1 MSQTTITDIGT
12 VGIPVSDQDK
22 ALEFFTGT
30 LGFEKRLDL
39 RADAG
44 FRWVTVAA
52 PGAAVSVALICTAGK
67 TGTAG
72 KPGNAGKT
80 GGDAVGQDTGIRFLV
95 PDAET
100 EHTAMRERGIEVGD
114 LLRWPGVPPMYEFKD
129 LDGNRFEIVESA
141 A

>member
-1 MSQTTITDIGT
+1 MSEPVTSSTTITDIGT

-39 RADAG
+39 RAG
-44 FRWVTVAA
+44 ESFRWLTVGA

-67 TGTAG
+67 TG
-72 KPGNAGKT
+72 
-80 GGDAVGQDTGIRFLV
+80 GDAVGQDTGIRFMV

-100 EHTAMRERGIEVGD
+100 EHTAMRQRGIEVGE

-129 LDGNRFEIVESA
+129 RDGNRFEVVEGA

>member
-1 MSQTTITDIGT
+1 MSATTITDIGT
-12 VGIPVSDQDK
+12 VGILVSDQDK

-39 RADAG
+39 RPSEN

-52 PGAAVSVALICTAGK
+52 PGAAVSVALIA
-67 TGTAG
+67 
-72 KPGNAGKT
+72 
-80 GGDAVGQDTGIRFLV
+80 GDAAGRDTGIRFMV

-100 EHTAMRERGIEVGD
+100 EHTAMRQRGIEVGE

-129 LDGNRFEIVESA
+129 SDGNRFEIVEGSA
-141 A
+141 

>member
-39 RADAG
+39 RAG
-44 FRWVTVAA
+44 EGLRWVTVAA
-52 PGAAVSVALICTAGK
+52 PDAAVSVALICTAAAGK

-72 KPGNAGKT
+72 KT
-80 GGDAVGQDTGIRFLV
+80 GGAAVGQDTGIRFMV
-95 PDAET
+95 PDAEA
-100 EHTAMRERGIEVGD
+100 EHTAMREH
-114 LLRWPGVPPMYEFKD
+114 
-129 LDGNRFEIVESA
+129 
-141 A
+141 